1 MSPRLSVRRKTP
13 PLAPANVQM
22 EPTKL
27 PGFKNCIRF
36 IHSAHSN
43 SSKFDPLGNCWQFTS
58 KGKVWGVNASVN
70 VMSHIHVCQVC
81 RCSCRFSGFK
91 VLTGSNGLY
100 LETTGRSWVT
110 KIYKAINQRIR
121 ECRGSHRMFL
131 LVVPCQAPSETRK
144 SLNVYSRDYRT
155 FKWERRCVNER
166 QQRDVAEFHEP
177 DTLQKV
183 FQKNGSYASIKAVI
197 WDDYYTGTRIY
208 YMTNP

>member
-1 MSPRLSVRRKTP
+1 MSPRLSVRRRTP

-27 PGFKNCIRF
+27 PGFKNCNRF

-81 RCSCRFSGFK
+81 RFSGRFSGFK

-100 LETTGRSWVT
+100 LETTGQSWVT
-110 KIYKAINQRIR
+110 KIHKAINQRIR
-121 ECRGSHRMFL
+121 ECQGSHRMFL
-131 LVVPCQAPSETRK
+131 LVVPCQALSETRK
-144 SLNVYSRDYRT
+144 AANPST
-155 FKWERRCVNER
+155 FTV
-166 QQRDVAEFHEP
+166 
-177 DTLQKV
+177 
-183 FQKNGSYASIKAVI
+183 KNI
-197 WDDYYTGTRIY
+197 
-208 YMTNP
+208 

>member
-22 EPTKL
+22 EPTT
-27 PGFKNCIRF
+27 GFKNCIHTALTRERSS
-36 IHSAHSN
+36 HSGTAGI
-43 SSKFDPLGNCWQFTS
+43 SSLGTKILKKPHGLRRLMFWRATS

-110 KIYKAINQRIR
+110 KIHKAINQRIR
-121 ECRGSHRMFL
+121 ECQGSRRMFL
-131 LVVPCQAPSETRK
+131 LVVPCQAPQNTQDSSETRK
-144 SLNVYSRDYRT
+144 AANPST
-155 FKWERRCVNER
+155 FTV
-166 QQRDVAEFHEP
+166 
-177 DTLQKV
+177 
-183 FQKNGSYASIKAVI
+183 KNI
-197 WDDYYTGTRIY
+197 
-208 YMTNP
+208 